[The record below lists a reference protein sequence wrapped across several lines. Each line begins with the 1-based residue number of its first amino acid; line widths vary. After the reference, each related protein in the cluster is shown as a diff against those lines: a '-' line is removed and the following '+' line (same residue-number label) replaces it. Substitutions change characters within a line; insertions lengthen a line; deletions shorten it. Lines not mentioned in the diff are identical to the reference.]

1 MPSLSRINMSFSYD
15 DACGEHLSDAQ
26 ETERGR
32 ERWKERGRRTYG
44 YTVIK
49 LRYAKTQHSLKSPM
63 ENLLVSCIC
72 IVAMEAESGGS
83 LEKKRVTRELG
94 VAGHTGDRRLPMPI
108 EWKCIQYSNS

>member
-1 MPSLSRINMSFSYD
+1 MSFSYD
-15 DACGEHLSDAQ
+15 DACEEHLSDAQ

-83 LEKKRVTRELG
+83 LEKKRVTRKLV